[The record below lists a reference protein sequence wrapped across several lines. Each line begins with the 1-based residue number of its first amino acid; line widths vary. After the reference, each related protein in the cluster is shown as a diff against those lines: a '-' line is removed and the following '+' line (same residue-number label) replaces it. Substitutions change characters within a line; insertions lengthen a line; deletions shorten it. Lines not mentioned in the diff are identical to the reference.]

1 MSLALLLGAL
11 LLITF
16 VVSRITL
23 WLTRSWLGDGVAALI
38 VGHLLSLIVVAV
50 GGGIVMANGGAFR
63 GADAAQMYLAPQ
75 LFWLVVELIWWKV
88 KGRGEKRSAQ

>member
-1 MSLALLLGAL
+1 MSLAFLLGAL

-16 VVSRITL
+16 LVSRITL
-23 WLTRSWLGDGVAALI
+23 WLTRSWFGDGAVAL
-38 VGHLLSLIVVAV
+38 VLGHFLSLVAV
-50 GGGIVMANGGAFR
+50 AIAGGIVMANGGAFR

-88 KGRGEKRSAQ
+88 KGRRKNRSSQ